1 MSMLVRR
8 PSLLGDLV
16 SLPRVR
22 GRCFRGQL
30 T

>member
-8 PSLLGDLV
+8 PSLLGDLG
-16 SLPRVR
+16 SLSRVR
-22 GRCFRGQL
+22 GRRYRGQL